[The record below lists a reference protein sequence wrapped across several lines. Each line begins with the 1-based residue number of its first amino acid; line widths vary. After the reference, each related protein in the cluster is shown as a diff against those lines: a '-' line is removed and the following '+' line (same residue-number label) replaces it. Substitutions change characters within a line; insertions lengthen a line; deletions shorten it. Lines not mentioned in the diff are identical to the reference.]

1 MRLAVRTLWVIA
13 VCVLLAGCVSMP
25 TDGPVVEPPVSAES
39 DDAPGISFDPPPPRA
54 GDSATEI
61 VEGFLEAMTATPIT
75 TKVARQFLSSEAA
88 DTWAPDEQIIT
99 YSEPVAA
106 SGEAFVRV
114 PMTSVNVYDE
124 RGAWQR
130 TQDERGLEVSLVQE
144 DGEWRIDSVPN
155 ALIVPDSWFDDQY
168 QRSSLFFF
176 NPTAEVLVAEPVFVP
191 RGDQSAS
198 SLVRGLVTRP
208 PTELRDVVR
217 TYFPAGTRDGL
228 SVPIVSG
235 IATVSLADDPA
246 AVSEETGERMLAQLA
261 WTLRQEQRVRA
272 IQLSVG
278 DRAIIPPEGSSL
290 GNLDAGDAFD
300 PDGLRPVRQL
310 YALDGGKVVSG
321 TFGAFEETLG
331 PLGQGDVPLR
341 TIGVSLSGLDVAGV
355 SADGTELYIAPT
367 EAPEGEVTTAVT
379 DAVDLAAPSW
389 DYRDRVWVLD
399 RGRGRAQVVVV
410 DDGVTRVVE
419 VPGLTD
425 RNVTKLLVSRDG
437 TRLVAVV
444 RGRTADRVV
453 SARIRHDEAGAILG
467 FTPLTVLPLPE
478 DLGPRIRDIGWRSP
492 TSISVLSDVADDN
505 NPPAPT
511 TATANS
517 QVRTISVDG
526 SPGEVTTGGISRL
539 RGRIRSLVSAPI
551 EGSEVFGLGRGVAVS
566 LALPERTV
574 PTLAEGLTA
583 LTYVG

>member
-1 MRLAVRTLWVIA
+1 M
-13 VCVLLAGCVSMP
+13 
-25 TDGPVVEPPVSAES
+25 
-39 DDAPGISFDPPPPRA
+39 
-54 GDSATEI
+54 
-61 VEGFLEAMTATPIT
+61 
-75 TKVARQFLSSEAA
+75 
-88 DTWAPDEQIIT
+88 
-99 YSEPVAA
+99 
-106 SGEAFVRV
+106 RV
-114 PMTSVNVYDE
+114 PLTGINVYDE

-130 TQDERGLEVSLVQE
+130 TQDERDLELSLVQE
-144 DGEWRIDSVPN
+144 DGELRIDSVPN

-176 NPTAEVLVAEPVFVP
+176 NPTSEVLVAEPVFVP
-191 RGDQSAS
+191 QGDQSAS

-208 PTELRDVVR
+208 PIELQDVVR

-235 IATVSLADDPA
+235 IATVSLSGDPD
-246 AVSEETGERMLAQLA
+246 AVSDETGQRMLAQLA

-300 PDGLRPVRQL
+300 PDGVRPVRQL
-310 YALDGGKVVSG
+310 YALDEGRVVSG
-321 TFGAFEETLG
+321 TLGDFDETLG
-331 PLGQGDVPLR
+331 PLGRGELPLR
-341 TIGVSLSGLDVAGV
+341 TIGVSISGLDVAGV

-367 EAPEGEVTTAVT
+367 EAPDGEVTTAVT
-379 DAVDLAAPSW
+379 GSVDLAAPAW

-399 RGRGRAQVVVV
+399 RSRGRAQVIVVV
-410 DDGVTRVVE
+410 DGVAEPVE
-419 VPGLTD
+419 VPGLTG

-453 SARIRHDEAGAILG
+453 SARIRHDVAGAILG
-467 FTPLTVLPLPE
+467 FTPPRVLPLPE

-492 TSISVLSDVADDN
+492 TSISVLSDIADDN

-526 SPGEVTTGGISRL
+526 SPGEITTGGLTRL
-539 RGRIRSLVSAPI
+539 PRRIRTLVSAPV
-551 EGSEVFGLGRGVAVS
+551 EGSEVWGLGRGVAVS
-566 LALPERTV
+566 LALPERIV
-574 PTLAEGLTA
+574 PTLPEGLTS